1 MARAAYAEVG
11 PRAHMG
17 SRAAYMGSRVAY
29 LEAEPSAHTDSRAA
43 YLEVGPR
50 DHLGSRAAYM
60 GSRAPYSQVEPS
72 AHTGSRAAYLEV
84 GPRAHMGSRAAY
96 LIRSGRSLSIKCP
109 VVSHSKLIRGFSH
122 QGRTHVSPGSRKGV
136 SGSEHQ

>member
-1 MARAAYAEVG
+1 
-11 PRAHMG
+11 MG

-72 AHTGSRAAYLEV
+72 THTGSRAAYLEV
-84 GPRAHMGSRAAY
+84 GGVCPLSVLLY
-96 LIRSGRSLSIKCP
+96 LIPNSSEDSATREGHMCPQGPGKGYQDQSI
-109 VVSHSKLIRGFSH
+109 SDFRAS
-122 QGRTHVSPGSRKGV
+122 THGL
-136 SGSEHQ
+136 